1 MRRSLYLI
9 IVGLLLVG
17 GCRNNRKPSE
27 TNLKNAIDRYLQS
40 RGRACTWLGQPF
52 PINVS
57 AAQQK
62 LTFGI
67 APQMAV
73 LENAGLVQSVDTETN
88 VPGIFGGATR
98 QHVRRYEPTT
108 DGKRYLRQ
116 TQAALTQSAGFCYG
130 MKTVDSIV
138 KWTEPTGDQPVSE
151 TEVTY
156 TYKLSDLAPWAERPD
171 IQNQFGDVRTTI
183 GGTSKLKETITLQLT
198 NKGWE
203 APGH

>member
-1 MRRSLYLI
+1 MRRSLYVV
-9 IVGLLLVG
+9 IVGLLLVE
-17 GCRNNRKPSE
+17 GCRSDRKPSE
-27 TNLKNAIDRYLQS
+27 TNLVNAVNRYLQG
-40 RGRACTWLGQPF
+40 RGPTCTWLAQPF

-73 LENAGLVQSVDTETN
+73 LEKAGLVQSLDTETN
-88 VPGIFGGATR
+88 VPGVFGGTTR
-98 QHVRRYEPTT
+98 QHVRRYEPTA

-130 MKTVDSIV
+130 TKTVDSIV
-138 KWTEPTGDQPVSE
+138 KWTEPTSGQTASE

-156 TYKLSDLAPWAERPD
+156 TFKLSGLAPWAERPD
-171 IQNQFGDVRTTI
+171 IQSQFGDLRATI
-183 GGTSKLKETITLQLT
+183 GGASKLKETITLQLT

-203 APGH
+203 ASGH

>member
-1 MRRSLYLI
+1 MRRSLYPV
-9 IVGLLLVG
+9 IVGLLLFT
-17 GCRNNRKPSE
+17 GCRSNQKPSE
-27 TNLKNAIDRYLQS
+27 TSLENAINRYLQS
-40 RGRACTWLGQPF
+40 RGQTCTWLGEPF

-67 APQMAV
+67 AAQMAV
-73 LENAGLVQSVDTETN
+73 LEKAGLVQSLDTETN
-88 VPGIFGGATR
+88 LPGIFGGMTR

-116 TQAALTQSAGFCYG
+116 TQAVLTQSAGFCYG
-130 MKTVDSIV
+130 SKTVDSIV
-138 KWTEPTGDQPVSE
+138 KWTEPTSDQPATQ

-171 IQNQFGDVRTTI
+171 IQSQFGNIRTTV
-183 GGTSKLKETITLQLT
+183 GGSSKLNETITLQLT